1 MKFYFDTMQESD
13 KTIILMVKETKTKQ
27 TKTNEVWKWRFP
39 TTHLN
44 QLSFATRGYS
54 LVGR

>member
-44 QLSFATRGYS
+44 QLSFATRG
-54 LVGR
+54 